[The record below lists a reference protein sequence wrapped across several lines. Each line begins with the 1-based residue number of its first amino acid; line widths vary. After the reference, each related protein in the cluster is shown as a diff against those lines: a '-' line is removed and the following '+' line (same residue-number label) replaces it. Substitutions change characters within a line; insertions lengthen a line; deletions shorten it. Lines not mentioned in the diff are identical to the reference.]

1 MRITGWDIKCSTF
14 HSKSQFLIMT
24 SKDKTRKSCENAA
37 LTIFTFSQIH
47 SWMKR
52 AKVFACWKGAFT
64 SYEASRRVSE
74 DETPVFIRF
83 QIYHIY
89 GRLRRPMR
97 GLRLKTILYESLLCM
112 QSFIMVGHKS
122 PELQGG
128 QTTHKRSLLLGCK
141 IT

>member
-74 DETPVFIRF
+74 DNSNIELFVIKIMSF
-83 QIYHIY
+83 
-89 GRLRRPMR
+89 
-97 GLRLKTILYESLLCM
+97 LLCDFGAVLS
-112 QSFIMVGHKS
+112 QF
-122 PELQGG
+122 
-128 QTTHKRSLLLGCK
+128 T
-141 IT
+141 